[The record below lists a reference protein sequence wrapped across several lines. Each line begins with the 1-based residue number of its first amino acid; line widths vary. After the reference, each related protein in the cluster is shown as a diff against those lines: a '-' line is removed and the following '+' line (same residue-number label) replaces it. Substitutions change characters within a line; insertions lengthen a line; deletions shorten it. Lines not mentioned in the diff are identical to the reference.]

1 MKKKEKEILIQE
13 YRLLRNEFLTVVD
26 NRGEIKRCLNSLN
39 QKITT
44 PYLCRIINR
53 IFGNGSALSEHFHSV
68 LESFSEK
75 APKTYEAVCKQ
86 DKHVKR
92 VNEFAPF
99 HYREVKL
106 RLMLID
112 EIIESLS

>member
-1 MKKKEKEILIQE
+1 MKKKEKQILIQE
-13 YRLLRNEFLTVVD
+13 YRLLRNEFLTVVND
-26 NRGEIKRCLNSLN
+26 KGKIKDHLDSLN

-53 IFGNGSALSEHFHSV
+53 IFGSSSPISDHFHSV

-86 DKHVKR
+86 DEYVKR

-99 HYREVKL
+99 YYKEVKL